1 MAAHA
6 RALTTVADIKTYRGI
21 SVSSYDTLLE
31 TLLNAC
37 TIWMEK
43 LVGRQLLYVSSETI
57 TEYHDGGLYG
67 DQKQSLFLKNW
78 PVVSVTSV
86 SYSLEDDLSN
96 PTYQAYSS
104 STDYKTITARGEV
117 FFPGASLP
125 SGQGN
130 LKVLYKAGY
139 AIADIPDL
147 VMVQKQLVA
156 RAFDKRKAQGKANES
171 VGGGSTQ
178 WEDFLDVQAREI
190 LYSYKTP
197 AL

>member
-6 RALTTVADIKTYRGI
+6 RALTTVADFKTYKGI
-21 SVSSYDTLLE
+21 SVSTYDTLLE

-43 LVGRQLLYVSSETI
+43 YVGRRIKNDDSSI
-57 TEYHDGGLYG
+57 TEYYDGGLYG
-67 DQKQSLFLKNW
+67 EDRQSIFLKNW

-104 STDYKTITARGEV
+104 STDYKTILARGEIY
-117 FFPGASLP
+117 FPGTP
-125 SGQGN
+125 IVSGQGN
-130 LKVLYKAGY
+130 IKVVYKAGY
-139 AIADIPDL
+139 AVADIPDL
-147 VMVQKQLVA
+147 VMVQKQLIA
-156 RAFDKRKAQGKANES
+156 RAFDKRKAQGRANES
-171 VGGGSTQ
+171 VGGGSIQ

-190 LYSYKTP
+190 LNSYKTVD
-197 AL
+197 L